1 MGFKNEFLEEQL
13 NAAGF
18 FQYGVVDT
26 MDINFSQ
33 EVRAMCEVNTCREHG
48 KTWACPPAVGTVDEC
63 KKRIRQYEK
72 MLIFSVKY
80 DLEDSFDFEGMM
92 EGAKQ
97 FKKACRAFDKAI
109 KPYLEHYLI
118 LSNEGCD
125 LCKECTYPDAPCR
138 FPDRVH
144 GSLEG
149 NGIFVNEIAKLA
161 KVKYNN
167 GANTVTYFGA
177 LVCNEKDLKELENLE
192 VK

>member
-1 MGFKNEFLEEQL
+1 MSFLEEQL

-33 EVRAMCEVNTCREHG
+33 EVRAMCEVNTCREYG

-125 LCKECTYPDAPCR
+125 LCKECTYPDASCR

-161 KVKYNN
+161 QVKYNN

>member
-1 MGFKNEFLEEQL
+1 MSFLEEQL

-33 EVRAMCEVNTCREHG
+33 EVRAMCEVNTCREYG

-63 KKRIRQYEK
+63 KKRIQQYEK
-72 MLIFSVKY
+72 MLVFSVKY

-97 FKKACRAFDKAI
+97 FKKECRTFDKAI

-144 GSLEG
+144 GPLEG

-161 KVKYNN
+161 QVKYNN

-177 LVCNEKDLKELENLE
+177 LVCHEKDLKELENLE

>member
-1 MGFKNEFLEEQL
+1 MEQWIRIALEE
-13 NAAGF
+13 GF
-18 FQYGVVDT
+18 TYAKELKMDT
-26 MDINFSQ
+26 IELLP
-33 EVRAMCEVNTCREHG
+33 EVRKMCENNTCRAYG
-48 KTWACPPAVGTVDEC
+48 KNWACPPACGTLEECGERLKGYSRGILLQTVGE
-63 KKRIRQYEK
+63 I
-72 MLIFSVKY
+72 
-80 DLEDSFDFEGMM
+80 EDWMDFEGMM

-97 FKKACRAFDKAI
+97 FKKACRTFDKAI

-144 GSLEG
+144 GPLEG

-161 KVKYNN
+161 QVKYNN

-177 LVCNEKDLKELENLE
+177 LVCHEKDLKELENLE

>member
-1 MGFKNEFLEEQL
+1 MQ
-13 NAAGF
+13 
-18 FQYGVVDT
+18 
-26 MDINFSQ
+26 
-33 EVRAMCEVNTCREHG
+33 
-48 KTWACPPAVGTVDEC
+48 
-63 KKRIRQYEK
+63 KRIRQYEK

-97 FKKACRAFDKAI
+97 FKKACRTFDKAI

-125 LCKECTYPDAPCR
+125 LCKECTYPDASCR

-161 KVKYNN
+161 QVKYNN